1 MLLNIA
7 GLTVIGWVSTNSIA
21 EFAGIS
27 TSFPLS
33 QIDFTSPPPAPTAV
47 PKAVP
52 FPTSPPARG
61 EIITPA
67 RAPAPAPT
75 ATSLP

>member
-1 MLLNIA
+1 MLLNIV
-7 GLTVIGWVSTNSIA
+7 GFTVIGWVSTNSIA

-47 PKAVP
+47 ASAVP
-52 FPTSPPARG
+52 LPISPPASG
-61 EIITPA
+61 DIITPA

-75 ATSLP
+75 AKSLP